1 MSELLGI
8 VCLIFIS
15 ALFAM
20 SEIAIAAA
28 RKIKLKIMMD
38 EGFHGAEQVLKLQ
51 AQPGAFFAMVQ
62 IALNA
67 IAILGGILGE
77 QALTDTV
84 RSYLTIVYQGAML
97 DQISFVISFMIIT
110 SLFILFADLLPKR
123 VAMLMPE
130 AVAVRVVGLMNTVT
144 TAFKPLV
151 LFFNG
156 VTNLVLKLLGFPTE
170 RKDEVTTEEI
180 VAMMDAGAKNGTL
193 QAQEYQLIGNVL
205 ELECRTLPMAMT
217 TRESIAFLDI
227 GDDSET
233 ISQKV
238 LDNPHNQFL
247 ICDGHLD
254 KLIGFV
260 DTKQILKQ
268 LLRGEAVHLTEE
280 IIEKEVFYLPET
292 LTLSE
297 ALNAFKSANE
307 QFAVVV
313 NEYALIVGIV
323 TIKDLMSS
331 FMGDLVTFH
340 GEEQI
345 VQRDNESWLVDGS
358 TPMVDLCRVIGWE
371 EPPEAN
377 QYETVAGFLIY
388 RLKRLPKRADHI
400 LCDGFKFEA
409 IDIEGVR
416 VEQLLVSRIKDSL
429 TEVTL

>member
-1 MSELLGI
+1 MLGI

-38 EGFHGAEQVLKLQ
+38 EGHYGAEQVLKLQ

-84 RSYLTIVYQGAML
+84 RSYLEMVYQGAML
-97 DQISFVISFMIIT
+97 DQVSFVISFMIIT

-130 AVAVRVVGLMNTVT
+130 AVAIRVVGLMNAIT

-180 VAMMDAGAKNGTL
+180 VAMMDAGAKSGTL

-227 GDDSET
+227 ADDSET

-247 ICDGHLD
+247 VCDGHLD

-268 LLRGEAVHLTEE
+268 LLRGELVHLNEQ

-297 ALNAFKSANE
+297 ALNAFKSSNE

-313 NEYALIVGIV
+313 NEYALVVGIV

-331 FMGDLVTFH
+331 FMGDLVTFY

-400 LCDGFKFEA
+400 ICDGFKFEA

-416 VEQLLVSRIKDSL
+416 VEQLLVSRIKDSIL
-429 TEVTL
+429 EALL